1 MASVAKGFNYGEYL
15 GLVARRKSPNIESMS
30 PRARKAYLG
39 RQLRMVEA
47 QIGVVIDRLADESDE
62 SPELDWAEHALDEER
77 WSSLFS
83 LGYLVAERDALVE
96 VIGQL

>member
-47 QIGVVIDRLADESDE
+47 QIGVVIDRLAGGSDE
-62 SPELDWAEHALDEER
+62 SPSGFREKGRDVR
-77 WSSLFS
+77 
-83 LGYLVAERDALVE
+83 LVAAPDGDAR
-96 VIGQL
+96 